1 MSIPPR
7 QRIVINLDEPSGSPR
22 KRRQYQPLAQPQPR
36 PRRRWPKVMGI
47 LALVIFAV
55 ALVAAAGGYFWW
67 RHFKTTPVYA
77 LAVIIDA
84 AQSNDGPT
92 VDRLTNADKI
102 ASDLAAQMVTKV
114 SSQLGFVPGSG
125 VLLQAYTLPP
135 SVLQTLKQTV
145 RDRINTEIKDF
156 SAQSAPKPFIVL
168 ALTLPSFVKVTSTD
182 NTARMTA
189 TVRGQPV
196 ELTMEKDAGVWKV
209 AGIKDDTFV
218 TKLVSELLNNIPRPK
233 VTAIE
238 PGKSQKR
245 RRR

>member
-1 MSIPPR
+1 
-7 QRIVINLDEPSGSPR
+7 
-22 KRRQYQPLAQPQPR
+22 
-36 PRRRWPKVMGI
+36 MGI

-209 AGIKDDTFV
+209 VGIKDDTFV